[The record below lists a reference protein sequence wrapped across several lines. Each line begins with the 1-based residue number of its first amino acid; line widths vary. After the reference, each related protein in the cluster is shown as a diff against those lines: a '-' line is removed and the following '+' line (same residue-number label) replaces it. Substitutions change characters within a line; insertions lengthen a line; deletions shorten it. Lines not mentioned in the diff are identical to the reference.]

1 MIQGIG
7 TMQKKGGW
15 PQMVEYMPLLGIIGL
30 GFVGS
35 AIKDN
40 YNDYSLCLID
50 TDTSKGYTDT
60 YEDIKDAEGIFVC
73 VPSPQNPD
81 GSCNSTILENVLKN
95 LKDYKGVIISKVT
108 ATPDVYEKLQ
118 VEYPNLVYIPEFLT
132 AANAAEDYAKEN
144 WAVIGGSTLAYQRE
158 ADRIIHYTK
167 PNVDSVY
174 CSIGEASMVK
184 YIINSFLATKVV
196 FMNEMCQLAK
206 INGYSWN
213 RIRGMISKDPRINI
227 SHTQVPGPDKQ
238 FGFGGMC
245 FPKDTSALIFY
256 AENLNITLNV
266 LKEAVKKNMLL
277 RLQEP
282 K

>member
-1 MIQGIG
+1 MF
-7 TMQKKGGW
+7 
-15 PQMVEYMPLLGIIGL
+15 EYMPRIGIIGL

-40 YNDYSLCLID
+40 YFDYSLYLID

-60 YEDIKDAEGIFVC
+60 YNDIKDAEGIFVC
-73 VPSPQNPD
+73 VPSPQNTD

-95 LKDYKGVIISKVT
+95 LKDYNGVIISKVT
-108 ATPDVYEKLQ
+108 ATPDVYERLQ
-118 VEYPNLVYIPEFLT
+118 MEYPNLVYVPEFLT

-158 ADRIIHYTK
+158 AERVIKYTK
-167 PNVDSVY
+167 PTVDSVY

-196 FMNEMCQLAK
+196 FMNEMCQLAE
-206 INGYSWN
+206 INGYNWN

-245 FPKDTSALIFY
+245 FPKDTSALICY
-256 AENLNITLNV
+256 AENLNTTLNV

>member
-1 MIQGIG
+1 MTQDIGI
-7 TMQKKGGW
+7 MQKRNGW
-15 PQMVEYMPLLGIIGL
+15 PQLFEYMPRIGIIGL

-40 YNDYSLCLID
+40 YNDYSLYLID
-50 TDTSKGYTDT
+50 TDLSKGYTDT

-73 VPSPQNPD
+73 VPSPQNAD

-108 ATPDVYEKLQ
+108 ATPNVYERLQ
-118 VEYPNLVYIPEFLT
+118 LEYPNLVYVPEFLT
-132 AANAAEDYAKEN
+132 AANASADYAKEN

-167 PNVDSVY
+167 PTVDSVY

-196 FMNEMCQLAK
+196 FMNEMCQLSEAK
-206 INGYSWN
+206 GYSWN
-213 RIRGMISKDPRINI
+213 KIRGMISKDPRVNI
-227 SHTQVPGPDKQ
+227 SHTQVPGPDDYY
-238 FGFGGMC
+238 GFGGMC
-245 FPKDTSALIFY
+245 FPKDTNALVSY
-256 AENLNITLNV
+256 AENLNINLNV
-266 LKEAVKKNMLL
+266 LKEAIKKNTLL
-277 RLQEP
+277 RLHKP